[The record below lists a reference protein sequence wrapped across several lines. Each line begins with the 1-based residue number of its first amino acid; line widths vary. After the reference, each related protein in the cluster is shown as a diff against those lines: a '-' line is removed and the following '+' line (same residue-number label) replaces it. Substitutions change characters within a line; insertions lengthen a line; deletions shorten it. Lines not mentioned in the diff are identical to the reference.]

1 PGRAPAARV
10 ALLRGGAGARALGGA
25 RLYRPTRRHSV
36 QVVDPIGAGD
46 AYAAG
51 FLWSLRRNR
60 SLQEAVDAAAAAAA
74 IKCSLWGDIAP
85 ITPADVE
92 EALGGNPTVR
102 R

>member
-1 PGRAPAARV
+1 GRRGAAAAV
-10 ALLRGGAGARALGGA
+10 LLWRGGGGAGVGAAA
-25 RLYRPTRRHSV
+25 RLSRPTRRHSV

-46 AYAAG
+46 AYVAG
-51 FLWSLRRNR
+51 FLWSVRRNR
-60 SLQEAVDAAAAAAA
+60 SLQEAVDAAAAVAA